1 MRIDPSSAVS
11 ALGEVHH
18 PVPETAGERLVLVGA
33 SLCALPEGALWWPDE
48 GTLVVADLHLE
59 KGSSAA
65 RRGSLLPPYDT
76 EITLNALGSLIAR
89 LAPTRVVSLGDAFH
103 DPFAPERLSAANLA
117 RIAALQ
123 AGRDWV
129 WVAGNHDRK
138 LVGDVGG
145 RHVETLTLGPLTF
158 RHEPSAEP
166 VPGEVAGH
174 LHLAARVALRPKS
187 VRRRCFAD
195 DGRRLLVPA
204 FGAYTGG
211 LNVLDR
217 ACRHL
222 FDRARLTVRLLGDG
236 RVYAFPGR
244 HLVPD

>member
-1 MRIDPSSAVS
+1 MRIDPSSAAS
-11 ALGEVHH
+11 ALGEA
-18 PVPETAGERLVLVGA
+18 PEAAPEVTRERLVLAGA
-33 SLCALPEGALWWPDE
+33 RLEPLPEGALWWPDE
-48 GTLVVADLHLE
+48 ATLVVADLHFE

-76 EITLNALGSLIAR
+76 DATLAALEDLVVR
-89 LAPTRVVSLGDAFH
+89 LAPSRVVSLGDAFH
-103 DPFAPERLSAANLA
+103 DPFAPERLSAVNLA

-123 AGRDWV
+123 SGRDWV
-129 WVAGNHDRK
+129 WVAGNHDRR

-145 RHVETLTLGPLTF
+145 RHVEALALGPLTF
-158 RHEPSAEP
+158 RHEPSADAE
-166 VPGEVAGH
+166 PGEVAGH
-174 LHLAARVALRPKS
+174 LHPVARVALRPKS

-195 DGRRLLVPA
+195 DGRRLLMPA
-204 FGAYTGG
+204 FGAYAGG

-222 FDRARLTVRLLGDG
+222 FDRARLTVRLLGQG

>member
-1 MRIDPSSAVS
+1 MRIDPSSA
-11 ALGEVHH
+11 AAAPGEAPH
-18 PVPETAGERLVLVGA
+18 PASTSVGERLVLAGA
-33 SLCALPEGALWWPDE
+33 SLEPLPEGALWWPDE
-48 GTLVVADLHLE
+48 ATLVVADLHFE

-76 EITLNALGSLIAR
+76 DSTLTALEGLVAR
-89 LAPTRVVSLGDAFH
+89 LAPARVVSLGDAFH
-103 DPFAPERLSAANLA
+103 DPFAPERLSPANLA

-129 WVAGNHDRK
+129 WVAGNHDRT
-138 LVGDVGG
+138 LVCDVGG
-145 RHVETLTLGPLTF
+145 RHVGAFVLGSLTF

-166 VPGEVAGH
+166 EPGEVAGH
-174 LHLAARVALRPKS
+174 LHPAARVALRPKS
-187 VRRRCFAD
+187 VRRRCFAS

-211 LNVLDR
+211 LNILDR
-217 ACRHL
+217 ACRDL
-222 FDRARLTVRLLGDG
+222 FDRARLTVHLLGEG
-236 RVYAFPGR
+236 RVYAFPSR